1 MLSFHVLV
9 PLPTTFS
16 ADYQRQLAEIG
27 ITMGCLCDKRLSCWH
42 ILLHTIVKRGE
53 GCVPQA
59 ADMRLAVRFLSH
71 EPRASFRVAV
81 PCHFVFGTMWR
92 NGWYIAT
99 VVAGDAHAGGP
110 PAQDHR
116 PVRCCSGEWPQQ

>member
-9 PLPTTFS
+9 PLPTNFS
-16 ADYQRQLAEIG
+16 ADYQRQLSEIG

-71 EPRASFRVAV
+71 GEPLSRSCALLFRVRHNVAKRLV
-81 PCHFVFGTMWR
+81 QRNRWCRRCARRWAARPGAAAGTVLLR
-92 NGWYIAT
+92 
-99 VVAGDAHAGGP
+99 
-110 PAQDHR
+110 
-116 PVRCCSGEWPQQ
+116 

>member
-9 PLPTTFS
+9 PLPTNFS
-16 ADYQRQLAEIG
+16 ADYQRQLSEIG

-59 ADMRLAVRFLSH
+59 TDMRLAVRFLSH
-71 EPRASFRVAV
+71 ELSRFRVAV
-81 PCHFVFGTMWR
+81 PSYFVFGTMWR
-92 NGWYIAT
+92 NGWYSAT
-99 VVAGDAHAGGP
+99 VVAGDAHRG
-110 PAQDHR
+110 
-116 PVRCCSGEWPQQ
+116 

>member
-9 PLPTTFS
+9 PLPTNFS
-16 ADYQRQLAEIG
+16 ADYQRQLSEIG

-71 EPRASFRVAV
+71 EQSLFRVAV
-81 PCHFVFGTMWR
+81 PCYFVFGTMWR
-92 NGWYIAT
+92 NGWYSAT
-99 VVAGDAHAGGP
+99 VVAGDAHRG
-110 PAQDHR
+110 
-116 PVRCCSGEWPQQ
+116 